1 MRQTALKTVYEEA
14 LKNEKVIFI
23 GSDLGPGV
31 LDEFKQNIPERF
43 FMEGVAEQFIIGF
56 SAGLAKEGFLP
67 FVNTIAT
74 FLTRRCFE
82 QLTIDL
88 SLHNLPVKLIGNGGG
103 LVYSPLG
110 PTHQAIDDIAIL
122 KAIPN
127 MTIVCPC
134 DAVEMK
140 KLINKSIDWKG
151 PIYIRLARGGEEI
164 ITNEGDEFSIGKSQ
178 MMKEPIKNLFITCG
192 AMAQKAL
199 EASRELSKKFGI
211 ESGVL
216 HMHTVKPID
225 EKMLKKWIPL
235 VDNIVT
241 VEEHILSGGFGSSIL
256 EFYNDNFSSL
266 NKNIRR
272 LGLINEYVE
281 KYGTH
286 DELQSFYGLTSKN
299 LVDQMLG
306 LINENK

>member
-1 MRQTALKTVYEEA
+1 
-14 LKNEKVIFI
+14 
-23 GSDLGPGV
+23 
-31 LDEFKQNIPERF
+31 
-43 FMEGVAEQFIIGF
+43 MEGVAEQFIIGF

>member
-140 KLINKSIDWKG
+140 KLINKSI
-151 PIYIRLARGGEEI
+151 
-164 ITNEGDEFSIGKSQ
+164 Q
-178 MMKEPIKNLFITCG
+178 
-192 AMAQKAL
+192 
-199 EASRELSKKFGI
+199 ELS
-211 ESGVL
+211 S
-216 HMHTVKPID
+216 T
-225 EKMLKKWIPL
+225 LK
-235 VDNIVT
+235 N
-241 VEEHILSGGFGSSIL
+241 
-256 EFYNDNFSSL
+256 
-266 NKNIRR
+266 
-272 LGLINEYVE
+272 
-281 KYGTH
+281 
-286 DELQSFYGLTSKN
+286 
-299 LVDQMLG
+299 
-306 LINENK
+306 

>member
-1 MRQTALKTVYEEA
+1 M
-14 LKNEKVIFI
+14 I
-23 GSDLGPGV
+23 
-31 LDEFKQNIPERF
+31 
-43 FMEGVAEQFIIGF
+43 
-56 SAGLAKEGFLP
+56 
-67 FVNTIAT
+67 
-74 FLTRRCFE
+74 
-82 QLTIDL
+82 QL
-88 SLHNLPVKLIGNGGG
+88 
-103 LVYSPLG
+103 
-110 PTHQAIDDIAIL
+110 
-122 KAIPN
+122 
-127 MTIVCPC
+127 
-134 DAVEMK
+134 
-140 KLINKSIDWKG
+140 
-151 PIYIRLARGGEEI
+151 
-164 ITNEGDEFSIGKSQ
+164 
-178 MMKEPIKNLFITCG
+178 
-192 AMAQKAL
+192 
-199 EASRELSKKFGI
+199 
-211 ESGVL
+211 
-216 HMHTVKPID
+216 KPID